1 MMARVAF
8 GGARRCGAEHQ
19 VTMVPKR
26 RVDRV
31 RLPKRSLDGD
41 LIVAHPTLQYLAR
54 GFGLFLVGL
63 SFIPRLNNGFNPRD
77 FLCIALAEVHL
88 VLQSRALANEDVL
101 GRLEKRRRIP
111 FIRFQLVVDQEELL
125 VVAPH
130 LLVSRGVAPRR
141 CINEL
146 LHVGFELVEALLE
159 LPDGFFYADGL
170 LPLLE
175 LLLVD
180 RAARRCRRVADRL
193 WVDFMGA
200 GAANWRYTRRC

>member
-63 SFIPRLNNGFNPRD
+63 GFIPRLNNGFDPLD

-88 VLQSRALANEDVL
+88 VFQRWALANEDIL

-125 VVAPH
+125 VVGPH
-130 LLVSRGVAPRR
+130 LLQRGGPAPRL
-141 CINEL
+141 IHHL
-146 LHVGFELVEALLE
+146 LYVGFELVEALLE
-159 LPDGFFYADGL
+159 LPDRFFYADGL
-170 LPLLE
+170 LPLLQ
-175 LLLVD
+175 LLLID
-180 RAARRCRRVADRL
+180 RAARSCRRVTGR
-193 WVDFMGA
+193 G
-200 GAANWRYTRRC
+200 

>member
-31 RLPKRSLDGD
+31 RLPKCSLDGD

-54 GFGLFLVGL
+54 GLGLFLVGL
-63 SFIPRLNNGFNPRD
+63 SVIPRLNDGFDPRD
-77 FLCIALAEVHL
+77 FLCIPLAEVHL
-88 VLQSRALANEDVL
+88 VFQSRALANENIL

-111 FIRFQLVVDQEELL
+111 FIRFQLIFDQEELL

-130 LLVSRGVAPRR
+130 LLPSGGLALRL
-141 CINEL
+141 ILHL
-146 LHVGFELVEALLE
+146 LQIGFELVDALLE
-159 LPDGFFYADGL
+159 LPDRFFYADGL

-175 LLLVD
+175 LLLID
-180 RAARRCRRVADRL
+180 RAARRCRRVTGRRWADFVGGDAL
-193 WVDFMGA
+193 
-200 GAANWRYTRRC
+200 NWGYT